1 MQTTVNN
8 LKDLFMGNPGALQ
21 QTMQREQQA
30 KPGVPPDLLK
40 MIALQEITEQ
50 HQAAQRDAAM
60 RNNAQNQPTVA
71 DSLRQRAQQVLMAKQ
86 VQAQQ
91 QAGLPQGMPQP
102 QHQPEMGVDQLPAN
116 LGQHYDGG
124 GIVAFSG
131 GGGTLEEIEKAGID
145 KLKPLADKY
154 KQEEAQFLAAAQSGD
169 PQAIKLY
176 MDAKEATRQDL
187 ESQVGK
193 QFGNA
198 APRILGGLLAAAP
211 VQTPNVVPVSETA
224 PAVQA
229 PATSTAQ
236 APTPKP
242 PAITDQE
249 YQNALKILQSPTNKA
264 SFAKE
269 INSRTDL
276 SPEEKKSMIE
286 RYDNGWAQWEKVKK
300 QWEAEHPPQP
310 KPSALKPPAQG
321 PLGLPGSPRVQST
334 AEPAQPAEA
343 QDPLTAALEKQILG
357 NLSVDKDAKAR
368 ARRKETEQYLGLDT
382 LAAAQR
388 ERAQKEYDM
397 QKQQAQGRNA
407 FSAFTAGINPYART
421 LAEGLRGGQQTLA
434 AATAGWD
441 KSDFEALQ
449 NYNKALSGIDT
460 QTVAGK
466 KFALEAE
473 DTLFKDLSA
482 EARNALTSG
491 TSLVNTRE
499 NAAARKQAALDAR
512 LGREAAAKEGRL
524 GREAAAKIAAD
535 QKAENAEDLR
545 QKNADA
551 AFARDPRVKAI
562 LTTNPMLYLGTKG
575 AQLRKDNE
583 DALARLRKE
592 IYKQYKVTIDE
603 SPGAESPGVQNPG
616 ASAPS
621 GWGNAQVVKQ

>member
-40 MIALQEITEQ
+40 MLALQEITEQ

-124 GIVAFSG
+124 GIVAFSK

-176 MDAKEATRQDL
+176 MDAKETTRQDL

-211 VQTPNVVPVSETA
+211 VQTPNVAPVSETA
-224 PAVQA
+224 PAPAA
-229 PATSTAQ
+229 PAAS
-236 APTPKP
+236 PKP
-242 PAITDQE
+242 AGG
-249 YQNALKILQSPTNKA
+249 L
-264 SFAKE
+264 
-269 INSRTDL
+269 
-276 SPEEKKSMIE
+276 
-286 RYDNGWAQWEKVKK
+286 
-300 QWEAEHPPQP
+300 AE
-310 KPSALKPPAQG
+310 
-321 PLGLPGSPRVQST
+321 SPRVQPAAPRPAAPKPTPTAPAST
-334 AEPAQPAEA
+334 APKPTMEPAQPAEA

-357 NLSVDKDAKAR
+357 SLSVDKDAKAR

-482 EARNALTSG
+482 DARNSLTSG

-499 NAAARKQAALDAR
+499 NANARKQAAKD
-512 LGREAAAKEGRL
+512 AAAARVAAATEGRL
-524 GREAAAKIAAD
+524 GREAAAQIAKDARTDAAAD
-535 QKAENAEDLR
+535 KQDARYREQAMRLAVAAATKEKGLATNITKLKDVKVEDLAATMFDR
-545 QKNADA
+545 YYQMLKSGKMPESPDA
-551 AFARDPRVKAI
+551 
-562 LTTNPMLYLGTKG
+562 
-575 AQLRKDNE
+575 
-583 DALARLRKE
+583 
-592 IYKQYKVTIDE
+592 E
-603 SPGAESPGVQNPG
+603 SPGANTKLKFDAQ
-616 ASAPS
+616 
-621 GWGNAQVVKQ
+621 GNLIK

>member
-40 MIALQEITEQ
+40 MLALQEITEQ

-60 RNNAQNQPTVA
+60 RNNPQNQPTVA

-91 QAGLPQGMPQP
+91 QQMARAGQMGLPQGLPQP

-124 GIVAFSG
+124 GIVAFKEG
-131 GGGTLEEIEKAGID
+131 DLVEPTAEEIEAAKKPYIGVRRPPRIAGEEP
-145 KLKPLADKY
+145 KKY
-154 KQEEAQFLAAAQSGD
+154 KES
-169 PQAIKLY
+169 
-176 MDAKEATRQDL
+176 DL
-187 ESQVGK
+187 LEMLIPSKYAVDM
-193 QFGNA
+193 
-198 APRILGGLLAAAP
+198 
-211 VQTPNVVPVSETA
+211 PVSEPIKDVA
-224 PAVQA
+224 PAKSETV
-229 PATSTAQ
+229 
-236 APTPKP
+236 P
-242 PAITDQE
+242 P
-249 YQNALKILQSPTNKA
+249 LP
-264 SFAKE
+264 
-269 INSRTDL
+269 
-276 SPEEKKSMIE
+276 EKKPAGGI
-286 RYDNGWAQWEKVKK
+286 
-300 QWEAEHPPQP
+300 AE
-310 KPSALKPPAQG
+310 
-321 PLGLPGSPRVQST
+321 SPRVQPAAPKPQRAPTTPVPT
-334 AEPAQPAEA
+334 AEPAQPAEP

-388 ERAQKEYDM
+388 ERAQKEYDL

-421 LAEGLRGGQQTLA
+421 LAEGLRGGQQSLA

-482 EARNALTSG
+482 DARNSLTSG
-491 TSLVNTRE
+491 TSMINTRE
-499 NAAARKQAALDAR
+499 NAAARKQAAKD
-512 LGREAAAKEGRL
+512 AAAARVAAATEGRL
-524 GREAAAKIAAD
+524 GREAAAQIAKDARTDAAAD
-535 QKAENAEDLR
+535 RQDARYREQAMRLAVAAATKEKGLPTNITKLKDVKVEDL
-545 QKNADA
+545 A
-551 AFARDPRVKAI
+551 ATMFDRYYQ
-562 LTTNPMLYLGTKG
+562 MLKSGKMP
-575 AQLRKDNE
+575 
-583 DALARLRKE
+583 
-592 IYKQYKVTIDE
+592 E
-603 SPGAESPGVQNPG
+603 SPGAESPGANTKLKFDAQ
-616 ASAPS
+616 
-621 GWGNAQVVKQ
+621 GNLIK

>member
-176 MDAKEATRQDL
+176 MDAKETTRQNL

-211 VQTPNVVPVSETA
+211 VQPPNVAPVSETA
-224 PAVQA
+224 PAPTA
-229 PATSTAQ
+229 PA
-236 APTPKP
+236 APPKP
-242 PAITDQE
+242 AGG
-249 YQNALKILQSPTNKA
+249 L
-264 SFAKE
+264 
-269 INSRTDL
+269 
-276 SPEEKKSMIE
+276 
-286 RYDNGWAQWEKVKK
+286 
-300 QWEAEHPPQP
+300 AE
-310 KPSALKPPAQG
+310 
-321 PLGLPGSPRVQST
+321 SPRVQPAAPRPAAPKPTPTAPAST
-334 AEPAQPAEA
+334 APN
-343 QDPLTAALEKQILG
+343 PLWSLLNRLK
-357 NLSVDKDAKAR
+357 
-368 ARRKETEQYLGLDT
+368 RKT
-382 LAAAQR
+382 L
-388 ERAQKEYDM
+388 
-397 QKQQAQGRNA
+397 
-407 FSAFTAGINPYART
+407 
-421 LAEGLRGGQQTLA
+421 LRLHWRSRYW
-434 AATAGWD
+434 AT
-441 KSDFEALQ
+441 
-449 NYNKALSGIDT
+449 
-460 QTVAGK
+460 
-466 KFALEAE
+466 
-473 DTLFKDLSA
+473 
-482 EARNALTSG
+482 
-491 TSLVNTRE
+491 
-499 NAAARKQAALDAR
+499 
-512 LGREAAAKEGRL
+512 
-524 GREAAAKIAAD
+524 
-535 QKAENAEDLR
+535 
-545 QKNADA
+545 
-551 AFARDPRVKAI
+551 
-562 LTTNPMLYLGTKG
+562 
-575 AQLRKDNE
+575 
-583 DALARLRKE
+583 
-592 IYKQYKVTIDE
+592 
-603 SPGAESPGVQNPG
+603 
-616 ASAPS
+616 
-621 GWGNAQVVKQ
+621 

>member
-40 MIALQEITEQ
+40 MIALQEITDQ

-91 QAGLPQGMPQP
+91 QQMAKAGQIGLPQGLPQP
-102 QHQPEMGVDQLPAN
+102 QRQPEMGLDQIQSN
-116 LGQHYDGG
+116 LGEYYGG
-124 GIVAFSG
+124 GIVAFNGEEDSFVGDPMLGTMVAKNELG
-131 GGGTLEEIEKAGID
+131 GDDRTILERLGIFNPENRRALEAMERRIAESKAG
-145 KLKPLADKY
+145 KK
-154 KQEEAQFLAAAQSGD
+154 EEA
-169 PQAIKLY
+169 PVKT
-176 MDAKEATRQDL
+176 E
-187 ESQVGK
+187 
-193 QFGNA
+193 A
-198 APRILGGLLAAAP
+198 APDIPPKPAGGLAESP
-211 VQTPNVVPVSETA
+211 RVQPSA
-224 PAVQA
+224 
-229 PATSTAQ
+229 
-236 APTPKP
+236 
-242 PAITDQE
+242 
-249 YQNALKILQSPTNKA
+249 
-264 SFAKE
+264 
-269 INSRTDL
+269 
-276 SPEEKKSMIE
+276 
-286 RYDNGWAQWEKVKK
+286 
-300 QWEAEHPPQP
+300 P
-310 KPSALKPPAQG
+310 KPSAPKPAAPAA
-321 PLGLPGSPRVQST
+321 PTPT

-357 NLSVDKDAKAR
+357 SLSVDKDAKAR

-482 EARNALTSG
+482 EARNSLTSG

-535 QKAENAEDLR
+535 RKIE
-545 QKNADA
+545 DA
-551 AFARDPRVKAI
+551 ADKQDARYREQAMRLAVAAATKEKALPQNI
-562 LTTNPMLYLGTKG
+562 TKLKNTGVDELAATMFDRYYQMLKSGKMP
-575 AQLRKDNE
+575 
-583 DALARLRKE
+583 
-592 IYKQYKVTIDE
+592 E
-603 SPGAESPGVQNPG
+603 SPGAQSPG

>member
-40 MIALQEITEQ
+40 MIALQEITDQ

-91 QAGLPQGMPQP
+91 QQMAKAGQMGLPQGLPQP
-102 QHQPEMGVDQLPAN
+102 QRQPEMGLDQIQSN
-116 LGQHYDGG
+116 LGEYYGG
-124 GIVAFSG
+124 GIVAFNG
-131 GGGTLEEIEKAGID
+131 EED
-145 KLKPLADKY
+145 S
-154 KQEEAQFLAAAQSGD
+154 FVGD
-169 PQAIKLY
+169 PMLGTMVAKNELGGDDRTLFERLGVFNPENRKALEA
-176 MDAKEATRQDL
+176 MDRKIAANKSVPQQDL
-187 ESQVGK
+187 
-193 QFGNA
+193 
-198 APRILGGLLAAAP
+198 
-211 VQTPNVVPVSETA
+211 VQLS
-224 PAVQA
+224 
-229 PATSTAQ
+229 AT
-236 APTPKP
+236 KP

-286 RYDNGWAQWEKVKK
+286 RYDNGWAQWEKVKR
-300 QWEAEHPPQP
+300 QWEAENPPQP
-310 KPSALKPPAQG
+310 KPSAPKPSAQKS
-321 PLGLPGSPRVQST
+321 PGLPGSPRVQPNVEQ
-334 AEPAQPAEA
+334 APVAPVVQEP

-357 NLSVDKDAKAR
+357 NLSVDKNAKAR
-368 ARRKETEQYLGLDT
+368 ERRSEAETYLGLDT

-407 FSAFTAGINPYART
+407 FSAFTAGINPNART

-466 KFALEAE
+466 KFAWEAE

-592 IYKQYKVTIDE
+592 IYKQHKVTIDE

>member
-91 QAGLPQGMPQP
+91 QQMAKAGQIGLPQGLPQP
-102 QHQPEMGVDQLPAN
+102 QRQPEMGLDQIQSN
-116 LGQHYDGG
+116 LGEYYGG
-124 GIVAFSG
+124 GIVAFNG
-131 GGGTLEEIEKAGID
+131 EED
-145 KLKPLADKY
+145 S
-154 KQEEAQFLAAAQSGD
+154 FVGD
-169 PQAIKLY
+169 PMLGTMVAKNELGGDDRTLFERLGVFNPENRKALEA
-176 MDAKEATRQDL
+176 MDRKIAANKSVPQQDL
-187 ESQVGK
+187 
-193 QFGNA
+193 
-198 APRILGGLLAAAP
+198 
-211 VQTPNVVPVSETA
+211 VQLS
-224 PAVQA
+224 
-229 PATSTAQ
+229 AT
-236 APTPKP
+236 KP

-276 SPEEKKSMIE
+276 LPEEKKSMIE
-286 RYDNGWAQWEKVKK
+286 RYDNGWAQWEKVKR
-300 QWEAEHPPQP
+300 QWEAENPPQP
-310 KPSALKPPAQG
+310 KPSAPKPSAQKS
-321 PLGLPGSPRVQST
+321 PGLPGSPRVQPNVEQ
-334 AEPAQPAEA
+334 APVAPVAQEP
-343 QDPLTAALEKQILG
+343 QDPLTAALERQILG

-368 ARRKETEQYLGLDT
+368 ARRTETERYLGLDT
-382 LAAAQR
+382 LAAGQR

-397 QKQQAQGRNA
+397 QKQQAQGRNP
-407 FSAFTAGINPYART
+407 FSAFTAGINPNART

-482 EARNALTSG
+482 DARNSLTSG
-491 TSLVNTRE
+491 TSMINTRE

-512 LGREAAAKEGRL
+512 LGREAAAREGRL

-535 QKAENAEDLR
+535 RKIE
-545 QKNADA
+545 DA
-551 AFARDPRVKAI
+551 ADKQDARYREQAMRLAVAAATKEKALPQNI
-562 LTTNPMLYLGTKG
+562 TKLKNTGVDELAATMFDRYYQMLKSGKMP
-575 AQLRKDNE
+575 
-583 DALARLRKE
+583 
-592 IYKQYKVTIDE
+592 E
-603 SPGAESPGVQNPG
+603 SPGAQSPG